1 MIEFKNNAI
10 ITSNNV
16 LVLGNGFDLALGMK
30 SSFKDV
36 IRHIIYSCV
45 LWNYMNVG
53 ILKQNLHKH
62 KNLSDAL
69 GIKSNNT
76 ENSSDENNED
86 LSDAQMFF
94 IKSSFHNDEEKIRE
108 IHNLLKNRY
117 FKAILKRL
125 CPNFNYLKLD
135 DNTEL
140 NKERKDNFLYL
151 YGLTGIKTISLPNN
165 MIIPEEYKNKNIKS
179 IDYLIESI
187 DNSNI
192 DCWYDFESYIELAVT
207 HDKNLKIKY
216 NIDDGPDNKSSL
228 LLDGE
233 DNNTKEFRNF
243 VSLFE
248 NVLHNYL
255 KKCTELLTN
264 NKTIKKDLTQK
275 YLKSLQKRSNGL
287 IEHVSL
293 EDIYLVIN
301 YNYTTTYKDLFK
313 SDKSLWEFHVNGQLS
328 SGNDDIKTDN
338 LNNIVVGFS
347 IDEAKL
353 KNFAN
358 FNKDF

>member
-1 MIEFKNNAI
+1 MIEFKNDAI
-10 ITSNNV
+10 KTNNNV

-45 LWNYMNVG
+45 LWNYMNVD

-86 LSDAQMFF
+86 LSDAQMYF
-94 IKSSFHNDEEKIRE
+94 IKSSVHNDEEKITDIRK
-108 IHNLLKNRY
+108 LLKNK
-117 FKAILKRL
+117 FFIAILKRI
-125 CPNFNYLKLD
+125 CPNLTPLKLND
-135 DNTEL
+135 DIDLDENHQRL
-140 NKERKDNFLYL
+140 IMYH
-151 YGLTGIKTISLPNN
+151 YGLTDTLPGFRFIQIPKEYVNN
-165 MIIPEEYKNKNIKS
+165 NIKS

-301 YNYTTTYKDLFK
+301 YRGVL
-313 SDKSLWEFHVNGQLS
+313 
-328 SGNDDIKTDN
+328 
-338 LNNIVVGFS
+338 
-347 IDEAKL
+347 
-353 KNFAN
+353 
-358 FNKDF
+358 